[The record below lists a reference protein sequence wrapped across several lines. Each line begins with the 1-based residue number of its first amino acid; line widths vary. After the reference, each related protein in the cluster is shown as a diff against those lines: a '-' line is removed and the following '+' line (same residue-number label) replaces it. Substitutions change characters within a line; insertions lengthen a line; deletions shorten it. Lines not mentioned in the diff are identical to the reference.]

1 MQVYT
6 RVEEVNGLGPL
17 LEETLKGK
25 SALPVVEEDKYAEEE
40 ASQVSTA
47 AAGANTTLESQPSA
61 PLPTSTGASDAD
73 GCERSKSKD
82 NLGANTTSAETD
94 LTMKDRSSSAWDH
107 LYGATF
113 TLIVF
118 LVSFRVVYVIAME
131 LSGFG
136 SLRAQIK

>member
-25 SALPVVEEDKYAEEE
+25 SALPVVKEEAEEE
-40 ASQVSTA
+40 ASA
-47 AAGANTTLESQPSA
+47 AATSKLESQPSA
-61 PLPTSTGASDAD
+61 QLPTSTGASNAVTSEED
-73 GCERSKSKD
+73 ESKGTV
-82 NLGANTTSAETD
+82 GASAVSTAIELVTKETKTSST
-94 LTMKDRSSSAWDH
+94 WDH

-113 TLIVF
+113 TLIVL

-136 SLRAQIK
+136 SLRAQAK